1 MSLKAELGQSTPT
14 FALIGGAGYI
24 APRHMKAIKEV
35 GGDLVAVVDP
45 NDSVG
50 ILDSYFPDAAFFT
63 DFEEFENYLWTLK
76 ESGRD
81 IDYVSITSPNY
92 LHAAHI
98 AWGLRFGCDVI
109 CEKPL
114 VLTVADIEFLR
125 EVEEKSG
132 KNIYSILQLRLHPAI
147 LDFRKKVNI
156 EAGVAREVNL
166 TYVTSRGHWY
176 NKSWKGDDARSGG
189 IATNIGVHFFDMLN
203 FVFGGVAENRLHHK
217 SKTSASGTL
226 RFATANVSWFLS
238 ISNSD
243 VPEIQRSKGHRTFRS
258 LECDGESIEFSDGFT
273 DLHTKS
279 YESILAGQG
288 FGLEENVPAITI
300 VEQLRGETSTI
311 K

>member
-1 MSLKAELGQSTPT
+1 MSLKAEVEQSTPT

-24 APRHMKAIKEV
+24 APRHMKAIKEI

-50 ILDSYFPDAAFFT
+50 ILDSYFPDAVFFT
-63 DFEEFENYLWTLK
+63 DFAEFENYLRTLK

-92 LHAAHI
+92 LHATHI
-98 AWGLRFGCDVI
+98 TWGLRFGCDVI

-114 VLTVADIEFLR
+114 VLTTAEIGVLR
-125 EVEEKSG
+125 EIEETTG

-147 LDFRKKVNI
+147 LDFKENMNVDPS
-156 EAGVAREVNL
+156 VVREVDL

-176 NKSWKGDDARSGG
+176 NKSWKGDDAKSGG

-203 FVFGGVAENRLHHK
+203 FVFGCVLENKLNHK

-226 RFATANVSWFLS
+226 RFTTANVSWFLS

-243 VPEIQRSKGHRTFRS
+243 VPEEQRSRGYRTFRS

-288 FGLEENVPAITI
+288 FGLEDNVPAITI
-300 VEQLRGETSTI
+300 VEQLRGEASI
-311 K
+311 SA